1 MSLKTLSVPW
11 GEGKKEFQLP
21 EESIVWTISPKAI
34 KPVQDEREEILR
46 AMREPIGMPPIPEV
60 LGDPAGKRIAIVV
73 DDNTRVTPISACALE
88 TSSPILWPDGPAAP
102 KASSQ
107 ESAAWTRLPLSI

>member
-73 DDNTRVTPISACALE
+73 DDNTRVTPVNRILPVVVDE
-88 TSSPILWPDGPAAP
+88 LNRYGTPRLRSSWRWGLIA
-102 KASSQ
+102 
-107 ESAAWTRLPLSI
+107 I